1 MSDFTQLSY
10 EAQIIAGQLAIQDRA
25 TMQREIKGL
34 PEGTNVL
41 LIVKPRGKA
50 KTNAQLRAF
59 HGPVLEQIQA
69 WELETNG
76 VYKDVAHI
84 KHELKQAFL
93 PKVKQYFDD
102 GAPKIVKVPHP
113 ERKKVFMDWHV
124 EETPSLA
131 KLSKS
136 EMRSFF
142 DAFRHYYLH
151 ECGLDIE
158 IGPDLWPE
166 TER

>member
-1 MSDFTQLSY
+1 MPDFTQLSY
-10 EAQIIAGQLAIQDRA
+10 DAQIIAGQLAIQDRA
-25 TMQREIKGL
+25 TMQREIKSL
-34 PEGTNVL
+34 PEGANVL
-41 LIVKPRGKA
+41 LIVKPRGKE

-69 WELETNG
+69 WEQEVNG
-76 VYKDVAHI
+76 IYKDKERI
-84 KHELKQAFL
+84 KHELKEMFL
-93 PKVKQYFDD
+93 PKSKQYFKD
-102 GAPKIVKVPHP
+102 GMPVMVKILHP
-113 ERKKVFMDWHV
+113 ERKGVFMEWHV

-136 EMRSFF
+136 EMRAFF
-142 DAFRHYYLH
+142 DAFRDYYLH
-151 ECGLDIE
+151 ERGLDIE